1 MSAIQFVDS
10 RIAELIEK
18 NLVLHSVDP
27 TRLTIEVTETAR
39 IEDFSAARG
48 VFEQIKQLGVSF
60 SMDDFGVASAN
71 LEALFELPFDEIK
84 IDQIFVRDVH
94 CSETAHAIVANV
106 IRLARDA
113 GLTSVAEGIEDRE
126 TYALL
131 REMGC
136 DLGQGY
142 YIARPMPLSQ
152 FEEMLIL
159 QRDRSLLRNKL
170 G

>member
-1 MSAIQFVDS
+1 
-10 RIAELIEK
+10 
-18 NLVLHSVDP
+18 
-27 TRLTIEVTETAR
+27 
-39 IEDFSAARG
+39 
-48 VFEQIKQLGVSF
+48 VSF

-71 LEALFELPFDEIK
+71 LEAMFELPFDEIK
-84 IDQIFVRDVH
+84 IDQMFVTDVH
-94 CSETAHAIVANV
+94 RSATARAIVANV

-142 YIARPMPLSQ
+142 YIGRPMALSQ
-152 FEEMLIL
+152 LQEMLTL
-159 QRDRSLLRNKL
+159 QKDSPLLREKF